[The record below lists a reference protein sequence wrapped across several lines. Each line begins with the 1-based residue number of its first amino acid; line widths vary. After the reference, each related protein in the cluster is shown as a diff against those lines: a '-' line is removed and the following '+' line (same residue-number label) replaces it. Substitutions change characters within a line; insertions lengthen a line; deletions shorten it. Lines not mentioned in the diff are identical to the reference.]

1 MRKKILLLFMMGA
14 LLPGCFL
21 GGCGN
26 KKDRA
31 VETVK
36 VEESKK
42 ENTSKEKT
50 EKEKKTG
57 LSEKE
62 KTHKQKNIKLDKN
75 PEPNNNNDSYIRPHT
90 EVLQFTDKTFSKNLK
105 GWAFGE
111 SDKPKVKSVIE
122 KDNKKRHSRN
132 GKSSKRDRP

>member
-62 KTHKQKNIKLDKN
+62 KRRLTRGDLYVEAGELTGYASD
-75 PEPNNNNDSYIRPHT
+75 
-90 EVLQFTDKTFSKNLK
+90 FSLVYDE
-105 GWAFGE
+105 E
-111 SDKPKVKSVIE
+111 SEEMKYCLAMP
-122 KDNKKRHSRN
+122 
-132 GKSSKRDRP
+132 

>member
-1 MRKKILLLFMMGA
+1 MGLFIKKTKDKKKIQDKVKAKQFRY
-14 LLPGCFL
+14 
-21 GGCGN
+21 N
-26 KKDRA
+26 KARTGHPTYI
-31 VETVK
+31 VEVNGDTVT
-36 VEESKK
+36 VL
-42 ENTSKEKT
+42 
-50 EKEKKTG
+50 G

>member
-1 MRKKILLLFMMGA
+1 MGLFIKKTKDKKKIQDKVKAKQFRY
-14 LLPGCFL
+14 
-21 GGCGN
+21 N
-26 KKDRA
+26 KARTGHPTYI
-31 VETVK
+31 VEVNGDTVT
-36 VEESKK
+36 VL
-42 ENTSKEKT
+42 
-50 EKEKKTG
+50 G

-62 KTHKQKNIKLDKN
+62 KTHKKKKIKLYKN
-75 PEPNNNNDSYIRPHT
+75 PQPNNNNDSYIRPHT